1 MSTDFIEELK
11 MIGILWMVVVG
22 YIVSG
27 TASGCFV
34 KHENFDVK
42 KFLNGI
48 CKSIIACGNLIIIA
62 YILTI
67 IDLSSL
73 GFNSSTIINS
83 GIIVYSTKILRN
95 SLYLLGIT
103 KDGKEKSNEGSIL
116 SGVDELGDDEEVSIQ
131 ADQLNHMLDDIPNY
145 DLDSED
151 GDTETND
158 NGESVG

>member
-1 MSTDFIEELK
+1 MGTDFIEELK

-22 YIVSG
+22 YIISG

-116 SGVDELGDDEEVSIQ
+116 NGVDELDTIDNDQ
-131 ADQLNHMLDDIPNY
+131 ANQLTHMLDDIPNY
-145 DLDSED
+145 DLDTEED
-151 GDTETND
+151 ENTD
-158 NGESVG
+158 NNESVG

>member
-1 MSTDFIEELK
+1 MGTDFIEELK

-22 YIVSG
+22 YIISG

-116 SGVDELGDDEEVSIQ
+116 SGVDELDGDIDNDQ
-131 ADQLNHMLDDIPNY
+131 ANQLTHMLDDIPNY
-145 DLDSED
+145 DLDAED
-151 GDTETND
+151 DENID

>member
-1 MSTDFIEELK
+1 MDTEFIEELK

-34 KHENFDVK
+34 KHESFNVK

-103 KDGKEKSNEGSIL
+103 KDGKEKNNEGSIL
-116 SGVDELGDDEEVSIQ
+116 SGVDELDSDEEVTIQ

-145 DLDSED
+145 DLDMEED
-151 GDTETND
+151 NETIND
-158 NGESVG
+158 DESVG

>member
-1 MSTDFIEELK
+1 MSTNFIEELK

-22 YIVSG
+22 YIISG

-116 SGVDELGDDEEVSIQ
+116 SGVDELDEVDNEQ
-131 ADQLNHMLDDIPNY
+131 ANQLTHMLDDIPNY
-145 DLDSED
+145 DLDTEED
-151 GDTETND
+151 ENTN
-158 NGESVG
+158 NNESVG

>member
-1 MSTDFIEELK
+1 MSTNFIEELK

-22 YIVSG
+22 YIISG

-34 KHENFDVK
+34 KHENFDIK

-116 SGVDELGDDEEVSIQ
+116 SGVDELDAVDSDQ
-131 ADQLNHMLDDIPNY
+131 ANQLTHMLDDIPNY
-145 DLDSED
+145 DLDTEED
-151 GDTETND
+151 ENNN

>member
-1 MSTDFIEELK
+1 MGTDFIEELK

-116 SGVDELGDDEEVSIQ
+116 SGVDELGDDKVNIQ

-145 DLDSED
+145 DLSTED
-151 GDTETND
+151 NNEITND
-158 NGESVG
+158 DESVG

>member
-1 MSTDFIEELK
+1 MSTNFIEELK

-22 YIVSG
+22 YIISG

-116 SGVDELGDDEEVSIQ
+116 SGVDELDEVDNEQ
-131 ADQLNHMLDDIPNY
+131 ANQLTHMLDDIPNY
-145 DLDSED
+145 DLDTEED
-151 GDTETND
+151 ENTNND
-158 NGESVG
+158 ESVG

>member
-1 MSTDFIEELK
+1 MSFFEELK

-34 KHENFDVK
+34 KHESFDIK

-73 GFNSSTIINS
+73 GFDSSTIINS
-83 GIIVYSTKILRN
+83 GIIVYSAKILRN

-116 SGVDELGDDEEVSIQ
+116 DGLEELGADENVEEQ
-131 ADQLNHMLDDIPNY
+131 KLQLDHMLDDIPNY
-145 DLDSED
+145 DLDSEEAAKED
-151 GDTETND
+151 D
-158 NGESVG
+158 GESVG

>member
-1 MSTDFIEELK
+1 MGTDFIEELK

-22 YIVSG
+22 YIISG

-116 SGVDELGDDEEVSIQ
+116 SGVDELDEEVDNDQ
-131 ADQLNHMLDDIPNY
+131 ANQLTHMLDDIPNY
-145 DLDSED
+145 DLDTEED
-151 GDTETND
+151 ENTD